1 MTYRNN
7 GHRDGGASV
16 GILMLDSSFPRIPGD
31 GGNAATWPFPVLL
44 KTISGASPEHA
55 VLRGA
60 GSLAGA
66 FVDGARELVSAGVA
80 GITTSCGFLVLFQ
93 AELAE
98 AAGVPVATSSLM
110 QVPAVQALLPPGK
123 RVGIL
128 TISAASLTP
137 AHLAAAGV
145 PVDTP
150 IGDTAPG
157 GREFAR
163 VILGDE
169 PALDVDLAR
178 KDLLDGAR
186 ALVAAYPEIGALV
199 LECTNMAP
207 YSADIAAEL
216 GVPVYDFYS
225 FVTWFQAGLRPRRF

>member
-1 MTYRNN
+1 MTYRND

-60 GSLAGA
+60 GGLAGA
-66 FVDGARELVSAGVA
+66 FVDGARELVRAGVA

-145 PVDTP
+145 PAETP

-178 KDLLDGAR
+178 KDLLNGAR